1 MGYRVAYHHCGTIE
15 YMGLAR
21 SSDVIARYGRT
32 LGFAYQV
39 LGDAALAAQAANTV
53 CVHYARGGDDITLWR
68 STVEVIH
75 EYLARGFV
83 VRPLQPEGPH
93 AALLSALQ
101 QLDPVAR
108 MIVLLR
114 YHEALSLSELVVVM
128 GTDQATIRRVLAEAR
143 WNLLD
148 EIGAHDAL

>member
-1 MGYRVAYHHCGTIE
+1 M
-15 YMGLAR
+15 AR
-21 SSDVIARYGRT
+21 SSDVIDT
-32 LGFAYQV
+32 LCDVLLGFAYQV

-53 CVHYARGGDDITLWR
+53 CVALWR
-68 STVEVIH
+68 AVEMTSHSGARAVEVIH

-101 QLDPVAR
+101 KLDPVER

-114 YHEALSLSELVVVM
+114 YHEGIINFRTGSE
-128 GTDQATIRRVLAEAR
+128 
-143 WNLLD
+143 
-148 EIGAHDAL
+148 